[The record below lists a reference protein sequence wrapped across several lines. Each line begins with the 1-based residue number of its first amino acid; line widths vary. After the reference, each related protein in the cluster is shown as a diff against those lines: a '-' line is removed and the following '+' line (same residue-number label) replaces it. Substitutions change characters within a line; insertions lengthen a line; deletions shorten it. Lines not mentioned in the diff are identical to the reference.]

1 MVIAITAASAKIA
14 ISSPTCY
21 LLFDV
26 TLLIYN
32 AKVTGW
38 LGGGGIIFEKV
49 VIRKRRLVQGL

>member
-26 TLLIYN
+26 TLL
-32 AKVTGW
+32 
-38 LGGGGIIFEKV
+38 
-49 VIRKRRLVQGL
+49 